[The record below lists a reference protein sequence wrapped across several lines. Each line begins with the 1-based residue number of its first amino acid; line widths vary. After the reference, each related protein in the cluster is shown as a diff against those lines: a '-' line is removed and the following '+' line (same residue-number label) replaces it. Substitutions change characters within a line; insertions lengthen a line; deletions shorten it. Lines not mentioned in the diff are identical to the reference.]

1 MSRVAVIGSSANET
15 NEMLVA
21 KWRDLDIPALRL
33 SAADA
38 RVDLDTGDVAIGRLD
53 VLPTLDGVEPGLFD
67 LVLLER
73 SGVDV
78 RNRAFS
84 LLAVHDKLLTAKRLE
99 AAGIPHPR
107 TGWVRTPDDPLP
119 SPPPLVVKPRFGSW
133 GEDVFRCGSEREARQ
148 LFRILADR
156 PWFRRHGALVQE
168 LVPSRYRDLRLLV
181 AGGQVVGAIE
191 RVAAPGDWRTN
202 ISLGGTKEPASPD
215 ADARVLAVA
224 AAAAVGGDLV
234 GVDLLPLR
242 TGGHIVVEL
251 NGAVDFDED
260 YSLPG
265 RDVFRDTARALM
277 LELCARDG
285 QRQAGLRVA
294 VGRA

>member
-1 MSRVAVIGSSANET
+1 MSRVAVIGGSANET

-38 RVDLDTGDVAIGRLD
+38 RVDLDAGDVAIGRLD
-53 VLPTLDGVEPGLFD
+53 VLPTLDGVEPGLLD
-67 LVLLER
+67 LLLLER
-73 SGVDV
+73 SGVQV

-84 LLAVHDKLLTAKRLE
+84 LLAVHDKLLTARRLE
-99 AAGIPHPR
+99 ASGIPCPR
-107 TGWVRTPDDPLP
+107 TGWVRAPDDPLP
-119 SPPPLVVKPRFGSW
+119 VPPPLVVKPRFGSW
-133 GEDVFRCGSEREARQ
+133 GEDVFRCGSEREARR
-148 LFRILADR
+148 LLRILADR

-168 LVPSRYRDLRLLV
+168 LVPSRYRDLRLIV

-202 ISLGGTKEPASPD
+202 ISLGGRKESTSPD
-215 ADARVLAVA
+215 ADACVLAVA

-242 TGGHIVVEL
+242 SGGHIVIEL

-265 RDVFRDTARALM
+265 RDVFRDGAWALA
-277 LELCARDG
+277 LE
-285 QRQAGLRVA
+285 
-294 VGRA
+294 GRAAEARRAALA